1 MSNLAYDTELPGGAS
16 AEEVAQLN
24 ALRPVPRISIH
35 AFCETESVFKPIE
48 RARED
53 RRLVKAHLRVVM
65 GGLESAI
72 EYYGTT
78 PTPNLIIL
86 ESRAEPKELLQS
98 LETLAEVCDPS
109 TKVIVIG
116 HVNDVILYR
125 ELMREGISEYLV
137 APLHQLQVI
146 DVIGNLFRDPK
157 ANPVGKVQAFVGAK
171 GGVGSSMI
179 AHHVG
184 WIMSRHF
191 AIDTVITDLDLA
203 FGTAGLNFNLDT
215 PQGIVEALGASD
227 RIDQVLIDRLLTK
240 CGERLSLLASS
251 GSVERDVSV
260 DSQALQTI
268 LDAVRSRVPLVVVD
282 LPNVWTPW
290 SKLTLT
296 QADEVIVTATPELA
310 SLRNAKNLIDFLKA
324 ARPNDRPPHL
334 VLNQVGVVK
343 RPEIPVGD
351 FARAIGVEPTV
362 VVPYD
367 CKSFGTASSNG
378 QMIFDVA
385 PKSKAAEALIS
396 LAQQLSG
403 MQPPAAKSGK
413 FSLAPLMKSLPGLR
427 KK

>member
-1 MSNLAYDTELPGGAS
+1 MMGNPAL
-16 AEEVAQLN
+16 EEVAGTSPGP
-24 ALRPVPRISIH
+24 APVVTRIPHINIA
-35 AFCETESVFKPIE
+35 AFCESEHT
-48 RARED
+48 ARVMAAVAAD
-53 RRLVKAHLRVVM
+53 RRAASAHVDIQM
-65 GGLESAI
+65 GGITAAAQVFSGKRTPSVLLVESQQNR
-72 EYYGTT
+72 EG
-78 PTPNLIIL
+78 L
-86 ESRAEPKELLQS
+86 
-98 LETLAEVCDPS
+98 LAELAKLAPVCDPS
-109 TKVIVIG
+109 SKVIVIG

-137 APLHQLQVI
+137 APLHQLQLI

-184 WIMSRHF
+184 WIMSRQF
-191 AIDTVITDLDLA
+191 GVDTVITDLDLA

-215 PQGIVEALGASD
+215 SQGIVEALGASD

-240 CGERLSLLASS
+240 CGERLSLLASA

-260 DSQALQTI
+260 DSRALQTI
-268 LDAVRSRVPLVVVD
+268 LDTVRSNVPLVVVD
-282 LPNVWTPW
+282 VPNVWTPW

-296 QADEVIVTATPELA
+296 QADEVIITATPELA

-334 VLNQVGVVK
+334 VLNQVGVLK
-343 RPEIPVGD
+343 RPEIPVSE

-362 VVPYD
+362 IVPYD
-367 CKSFGTASSNG
+367 CMSFGTASSNG

-385 PKSKAAEALIS
+385 PRSKAAEALSS

-403 MQPPAAKSGK
+403 LEPPAKSGK
-413 FSLAPLMKSLPGLR
+413 FSLAPLMKSFAGLR